1 MSPRPTGSGPVG
13 SGVRPIRVA
22 RGSRRPWTRPTR
34 PLDSWPSARTMPSW
48 ASRSLRWAPGATP
61 ATTLGS
67 TRLTWTCR
75 SRPKTACSISPVCG
89 RTGKTVG
96 SGPPSTSAGLSGL
109 PIGAPPACS
118 ASRGTGPPPS
128 AAACCSKSTISRG
141 LPPSS
146 ATTPGRTVA
155 LTVPPVAAPARARPP
170 STGARNRSERPALR
184 DVLSTPPSRFRRDLV
199 GLCDGQGLSLGF
211 KFFILLTPPTA
222 CPAAC
227 IANRTSKG
235 VTQVFSCCGHGVIP
249 DTMERSVN
257 VGVPLEEKRLL
268 T

>member
-1 MSPRPTGSGPVG
+1 MTPPALLCCVRRCLCTTLRRFASVRSPPPMSPRPTGSGPVG
-13 SGVRPIRVA
+13 SGARPIRVA
-22 RGSRRPWTRPTR
+22 SGLRRPWTRPTR

-75 SRPKTACSISPVCG
+75 SRPRTACSISPVCG

-109 PIGAPPACS
+109 PIGASPACS

-146 ATTPGRTVA
+146 ATTPGRTVV
-155 LTVPPVAAPARARPP
+155 LTVPPVAAPARAG
-170 STGARNRSERPALR
+170 GAPGRVA
-184 DVLSTPPSRFRRDLV
+184 
-199 GLCDGQGLSLGF
+199 GLSVRSGGR
-211 KFFILLTPPTA
+211 A
-222 CPAAC
+222 
-227 IANRTSKG
+227 G
-235 VTQVFSCCGHGVIP
+235 GGGHP
-249 DTMERSVN
+249 REN
-257 VGVPLEEKRLL
+257 APF
-268 T
+268 